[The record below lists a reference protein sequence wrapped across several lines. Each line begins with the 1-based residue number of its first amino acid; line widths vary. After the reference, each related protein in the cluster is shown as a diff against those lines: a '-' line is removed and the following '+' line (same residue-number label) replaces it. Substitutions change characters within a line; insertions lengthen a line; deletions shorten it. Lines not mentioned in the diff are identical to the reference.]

1 MTDSNNAI
9 RDAIEQWFPD
19 SKIVYDDADYFY
31 FTTTGL
37 SFSARFMYNEWRF
50 SVKDYQNGKNIFGE
64 VDEEYIHTGRL
75 ADLPTTLCEMR
86 QIASTLRST

>member
-1 MTDSNNAI
+1 MADSSNAI

-19 SKIVYDDADYFY
+19 SKTVYDDADYLY

-50 SVKDYQNGKNIFGE
+50 CVKDYQNGKNIFGE
-64 VDEEYIHTGRL
+64 VDEEYIHEGSL
-75 ADLPTTLCEMR
+75 ADLPTTLREMR